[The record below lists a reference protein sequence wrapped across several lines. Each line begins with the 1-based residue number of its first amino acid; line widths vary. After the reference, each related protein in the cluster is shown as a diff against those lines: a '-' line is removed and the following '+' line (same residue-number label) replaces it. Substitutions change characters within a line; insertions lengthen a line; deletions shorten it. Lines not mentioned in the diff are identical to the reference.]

1 MSTVAEII
9 AIWFLISVLA
19 FDTIFVSNLFIKADK
34 KSIIKTVTIVEI
46 VSLLSSIFAC
56 VVI

>member
-19 FDTIFVSNLFIKADK
+19 FDTISVSNLFIKADK
-34 KSIIKTVTIVEI
+34 KSIIKTVTIVEV
-46 VSLLSSIFAC
+46 VSLLSSIFTC
-56 VVI
+56 IL